1 MIDSVGG
8 SRLLLVLLGFLASC
22 VQKTVSADVSSEFHK
37 VDALM
42 PDYTVDHEEAYL
54 CTAVPLPDK
63 PLKLVGI
70 EPLST
75 QEVVHHML
83 LFGELLELLS
93 TLLLGLDGIPSNSDF
108 ADRTPFLKCRALFQ
122 HV

>member
-1 MIDSVGG
+1 MFELSRRKRGGLLVISLSVF
-8 SRLLLVLLGFLASC
+8 LLLRC
-22 VQKTVSADVSSEFHK
+22 IHTSSVEHTEEELHK

-42 PDYTVDHEEAYL
+42 PDYSVEHEEAYL

-75 QEVVHHML
+75 QQVVHHML
-83 LFGELLELLS
+83 LFGAR
-93 TLLLGLDGIPSNSDF
+93 LGLHS
-108 ADRTPFLKCRALFQ
+108 A
-122 HV
+122 